1 MSGGHFNYIQNDL
14 PAIVEEL
21 CHLADNDWDNP
32 ETRKWIMETA
42 YYLSKGCLMLDRVDK
57 LVCQDDS
64 EDTFIESLRKELGEF
79 YREVS
84 GWN

>member
-1 MSGGHFNYIQNDL
+1 MSGGHFNYIQNDI

-32 ETRKWIMETA
+32 DTRSWIIETA
-42 YYLSKGCLMLDRVDK
+42 YHLSKGSVLLDRVDK

-64 EDTFIESLRKELGEF
+64 EDTFHESLLEDLRELHV
-79 YREVS
+79 RLN
-84 GWN
+84 W

>member
-1 MSGGHFNYIQNDL
+1 MSGGHFDYIQNDI

-32 ETRKWIMETA
+32 DTKSWIIETA
-42 YYLSKGCLMLDRVDK
+42 YHLSKGCILLDRVDN

-64 EDTFIESLRKELGEF
+64 EDTFIESLRKEFDEF
-79 YREVS
+79 DVRRAD
-84 GWN
+84 W